1 MKIRILPLKNSSQNK
16 KLYTAISQVLKYRPK
31 NLGLFKLAL
40 THKSASYKIYNQHSS
55 NNERLEFLGDSVL
68 NTIVAEW
75 LYQHYPESDEGFL
88 TQMRSKIVSRD
99 NLNHIASE
107 VGLNKLV
114 FNELDQFPCKNVMGN
129 ALEAIIGAIFIDA
142 GYDKTKRHLYKF
154 LFLPYVNLNSFE
166 QLIIDY
172 KSKLIEWSQKNE
184 MEVVFEEEEY
194 NRKKTNKP
202 LFHSEVKISD
212 KVLGSG
218 KGNSKKEAQQKAAK
232 QAFDIYVET

>member
-1 MKIRILPLKNSSQNK
+1 MKIKLPLKSFSQNRN
-16 KLYTAISQVLKYRPK
+16 LYIAILQVLKYRPK

-40 THKSASYKIYNQHSS
+40 THKSASYKIYNQLSS
-55 NNERLEFLGDSVL
+55 NNERLEYLGDSVL

-75 LYQHYPESDEGFL
+75 LYQHYPESNEGFL

-99 NLNHIASE
+99 NLNYIASE
-107 VGLNKLV
+107 IGLNKIV
-114 FNELDQFPCKNVMGN
+114 YSELDEFPCKNVMGN
-129 ALEAIIGAIFIDA
+129 ALEAVIGAIFLDA
-142 GYDKTKRHLYKF
+142 GYDKTKKHLYKS
-154 LFLPYVNLNSFE
+154 LFVPYINLSSFE

-194 NRKKTNKP
+194 IQNKKKKP

-212 KVLGSG
+212 KVLASG
-218 KGNSKKEAQQKAAK
+218 KGNSKKEAQQEAAK
-232 QAFDIYVET
+232 QAFDLFVET

>member
-1 MKIRILPLKNSSQNK
+1 MKIRILPLRSFSQNR
-16 KLYTAISQVLKYRPK
+16 KLFTAILQVLKYRPK

-75 LYQHYPESDEGFL
+75 LYQHYPDSDEGFL
-88 TQMRSKIVSRD
+88 TQMRSKLVSRD
-99 NLNHIASE
+99 NLNRIASE
-107 VGLNKLV
+107 IGLNKLV

-129 ALEAIIGAIFIDA
+129 ALEAVIGALFIDA
-142 GYDKTKRHLYKF
+142 GYDKTKKHLDKF
-154 LFLPYVNLNSFE
+154 LFVPYINLNSFE

-184 MEVVFEEEEY
+184 IEVVFEEEEY
-194 NRKKTNKP
+194 LQKKSNKP

-218 KGNSKKEAQQKAAK
+218 KGNSKKEAQQEAAK
-232 QAFDIYVET
+232 QAFDLFVET

>member
-1 MKIRILPLKNSSQNK
+1 M
-16 KLYTAISQVLKYRPK
+16 QVLKYRPK
-31 NLGLFKLAL
+31 KLGLFQLAL
-40 THKSASYKIYNQHSS
+40 THKSASYKIYNQYSS

-75 LYQHYPESDEGFL
+75 LYQCYPERDEGFL
-88 TQMRSKIVSRD
+88 TQMRSKLVSRD
-99 NLNHIASE
+99 NLNRIASE
-107 VGLNKLV
+107 IGLNKLV
-114 FNELDQFPCKNVMGN
+114 FNELEQFPCKNVMGN
-129 ALEAIIGAIFIDA
+129 AFEAVIGAIFIDA
-142 GYDKTKRHLYKF
+142 GYDRTKKHLHKF
-154 LFLPYVNLNSFE
+154 LFVPYINLNSFE

-194 NRKKTNKP
+194 LQKKSNKP

-218 KGNSKKEAQQKAAK
+218 KGNSKKEAQQEAAK
-232 QAFDIYVET
+232 QAFDLFVET

>member
-1 MKIRILPLKNSSQNK
+1 MKIRILPFNRFSPNRKV
-16 KLYTAISQVLKYRPK
+16 YTAILHVLKYRPK

-75 LYQHYPESDEGFL
+75 LYQNYPESDEGFL
-88 TQMRSKIVSRD
+88 THMRSKIVSRD
-99 NLNHIASE
+99 NLNYIASE
-107 VGLNKLV
+107 IGLNKLV
-114 FNELDQFPCKNVMGN
+114 FNELDQLPCKNVMGN
-129 ALEAIIGAIFIDA
+129 ALEAVIGAIFLDS
-142 GYDKTKRHLYKF
+142 GYDKTKKHLHKF
-154 LFLPYVNLNSFE
+154 LFVPFINLSYFE

-184 MEVVFEEEEY
+184 MEVVFEEEEHIQK
-194 NRKKTNKP
+194 RTKKP

-212 KVLGSG
+212 KVLGTG
-218 KGNSKKEAQQKAAK
+218 KGNSKKEAQQEAAK
-232 QAFDIYVET
+232 QAFDLYVET

>member
-1 MKIRILPLKNSSQNK
+1 MKIKIPPLNSFSPDR
-16 KLYTAISQVLKYRPK
+16 KLYTSISQVLKYRPK

-40 THKSASYKIYNQHSS
+40 THKSASYKIYNQYSS

-88 TQMRSKIVSRD
+88 TQMRSKLVSRD
-99 NLNHIASE
+99 NLNRIASE
-107 VGLNKLV
+107 IGLNKLV

-142 GYDKTKRHLYKF
+142 GYDKTRKHLYKS
-154 LFLPYVNLNSFE
+154 LFVPYINLNSFE

-184 MEVVFEEEEY
+184 MEVVFEEEEFIQ
-194 NRKKTNKP
+194 KKNKKP
-202 LFHSEVKISD
+202 IFLSEVKISD

-218 KGNSKKEAQQKAAK
+218 RGNSKKEAQQEAAK
-232 QAFDIYVET
+232 QAFDLFVET